1 MKRLFPLLLVF
12 CLLLPAI
19 ALADSQYPTV
29 KFYAKNY
36 VAAVGDNA
44 YVKVT
49 VSKSGSQAGTLDL
62 RNQRGE
68 VLATRNYKSGTKEY
82 NFTITP
88 VESQEGGHYLS
99 VWFNDVQVSTDE
111 GYLAITDRHRKV
123 IQKIETDQPLMC
135 ITIDCAFVGGPTD
148 KFLEVLDKYGIKC
161 TFFMTG
167 QFVQNF
173 PEEAKKIVAAGHEIG
188 NHSYSHPHM
197 PDQNNLDSWAS
208 QVRRTAEIIRE
219 TLGVNPRFFRPPF
232 GEFNWKITA
241 FARSEGMETCLWT
254 ADSHD
259 WDENFKKSPE
269 KVIKRVSE
277 TKGDSRIDNGV
288 IILFHLDGFNTPE
301 ILDTMIPRYQEMGY
315 KLVTVS
321 ELCEAGGRA
330 LPALPEW
337 ALGNDNVE

>member
-1 MKRLFPLLLVF
+1 MKRLVPLLFVL

-19 ALADSQYPTV
+19 ALADSQYPTI
-29 KFYAKNY
+29 KFYSNNY
-36 VAAVGDNA
+36 VAAVGDA
-44 YVKVT
+44 TYVKVT
-49 VSKSGSQAGTLDL
+49 ISKAGSQAGTLEL

-68 VLATRNYKSGTKEY
+68 VLSTKNYKSGTKEY
-82 NFTITP
+82 NFSFTP
-88 VESQEGGHYLS
+88 VDSQEGGHVLS
-99 VWFNDVQVSTDE
+99 VWLDDVQVSANE

-197 PDQNNLDSWAS
+197 PDKNNLDSWAY
-208 QVRRTAEIIRE
+208 QVRHTAEIIRE
-219 TLGVNPRFFRPPF
+219 NLGVNPRFFRPPF
-232 GEFNWKITA
+232 GEFNWKITS

-259 WDENFKKSPE
+259 WDTAFAKAPE
-269 KVIKRVSE
+269 KVIKRITE
-277 TKGDSRIDNGV
+277 TKGDSRVDNGM
-288 IILFHLDGFNTPE
+288 IILFHLDGFNTAS

-315 KLVTVS
+315 TLVTVS
-321 ELCEAGGRA
+321 ELCEAGGRV
-330 LPALPEW
+330 LPTLPEW
-337 ALGNDNVE
+337 ALEQPE